1 MRKFSVVRNAR
12 WAHTRRMEQAPGE
25 PTVDLA
31 EDHPGVHDAAYLAR
45 RRAIAAAAGRSEPH
59 GTIEDVDYTSAEDD
73 VWRLVSSQL
82 ASAHQRMACAAY
94 RRGAERLALPA
105 ERVPQ
110 LRAVDQRL
118 AELTGFRLQPVAGLV
133 PIRRFYGALAGRR
146 FLATQYIRHHSAP
159 FYTPEP
165 DVVHEVIGHAAML
178 ASPPLADLYQAAGRA
193 AERTCGDPALEF
205 FSRVFWFTLEF
216 GVVEE
221 QGHVRAYGAG
231 LLSSYGELAALGRAA
246 LRPFDPAVMG
256 RTGYDITTYQPVL
269 FVAPSFGEMVD
280 GLSEFFD
287 AYDDECYLRLTAGS
301 ADSAGSAGSAS
312 QLVR

>member
-1 MRKFSVVRNAR
+1 M
-12 WAHTRRMEQAPGE
+12 
-25 PTVDLA
+25 
-31 EDHPGVHDAAYLAR
+31 
-45 RRAIAAAAGRSEPH
+45 
-59 GTIEDVDYTSAEDD
+59 
-73 VWRLVSSQL
+73 
-82 ASAHQRMACAAY
+82 
-94 RRGAERLALPA
+94 
-105 ERVPQ
+105 
-110 LRAVDQRL
+110 
-118 AELTGFRLQPVAGLV
+118 
-133 PIRRFYGALAGRR
+133 
-146 FLATQYIRHHSAP
+146 
-159 FYTPEP
+159 
-165 DVVHEVIGHAAML
+165 HEIIGHAPML
-178 ASPPLADLYQAAGRA
+178 ASPVFAPLYQAAGEASRRA
-193 AERTCGDPALEF
+193 VSDAAQDF